1 MGLWRGAPRV
11 GAWQYSPPLSETEIT
26 CTGHAAT
33 GRGTWGFNR
42 KIEAQRAVAAE
53 KEAAAKGRH

>member
-1 MGLWRGAPRV
+1 V
-11 GAWQYSPPLSETEIT
+11 GAWQYSPPLSETEIA

-42 KIEAQRAVAAE
+42 KIEAQPVGAARRRA
-53 KEAAAKGRH
+53 EA

>member
-1 MGLWRGAPRV
+1 MYLCGA
-11 GAWQYSPPLSETEIT
+11 ASAHSTEIA